1 MTRHAAASSASSAA
15 SLFVVLLC
23 SLTALPAA
31 AQVAPPKDGFEG
43 PVVVSSGEGVV
54 RRAPDRAWLN
64 VTVESRAR
72 GPQEAQK
79 HNAAAM
85 SAVLGKLKAAG
96 VPQDAIQTRG
106 YDLQP
111 EFDYVNGKQIPRG
124 YLARNTVEVRVDELP
139 RVGELL
145 EIAVAAGATTVGG
158 VRFDLKDREAVE
170 REALRLAVGNARQ
183 RADAAAAG
191 AGLKVDRVLR
201 IQEQQLVDVPPPRPL
216 MVGMRERVAEAAA
229 PPIEAGE
236 LEVRATVT
244 VVSALR

>member
-1 MTRHAAASSASSAA
+1 
-15 SLFVVLLC
+15 
-23 SLTALPAA
+23 
-31 AQVAPPKDGFEG
+31 
-43 PVVVSSGEGVV
+43 
-54 RRAPDRAWLN
+54 
-64 VTVESRAR
+64 
-72 GPQEAQK
+72 
-79 HNAAAM
+79 
-85 SAVLGKLKAAG
+85 
-96 VPQDAIQTRG
+96 
-106 YDLQP
+106 
-111 EFDYVNGKQIPRG
+111 
-124 YLARNTVEVRVDELP
+124 VDELP

-191 AGLKVDRVLR
+191 AGMKVDRVLR